1 MYTQAENT
9 HKNRKEFVIQ
19 ESRPL
24 RQAINIVDNRS
35 AGIIQK
41 NIIPGEEWTQ
51 TQMVRHIPTCRSNQ
65 VMQLAKLRLG
75 IRDMNGWD
83 KDKMTKFSVYVKQNG
98 WSIDKF
104 GREVDTGETGP
115 ETVKDLIMGFNAF
128 LSQTGEEQVVA
139 VTREDVKKKQTGDVK
154 AIMDL
159 FKAQYYPDARE
170 MTGLDGKRNAGIYE
184 IPPSEST
191 PYPLIAKLIY
201 KSERMEETED
211 ERMAGK
217 FGQIQLY
224 RKYNPQPDEG
234 WELCVPEGEYMYVGK
249 GPDFTIYIVL
259 YKKMPGQ
266 TLEKHIQDKTKLN
279 LSVIGRKVAFFHLS
293 AMKSTGQYIIHKDL
307 NTANIMLDESG
318 FMGLVDTDDVGYT
331 NDPACVK
338 ADISTLLNMVINS
351 MKREKYPPETVEATI
366 NEFVSGYE
374 EIMKD
379 HDSKLVGEI
388 KKDVREKMVS

>member
-1 MYTQAENT
+1 
-9 HKNRKEFVIQ
+9 
-19 ESRPL
+19 
-24 RQAINIVDNRS
+24 
-35 AGIIQK
+35 
-41 NIIPGEEWTQ
+41 
-51 TQMVRHIPTCRSNQ
+51 
-65 VMQLAKLRLG
+65 
-75 IRDMNGWD
+75 
-83 KDKMTKFSVYVKQNG
+83 
-98 WSIDKF
+98 
-104 GREVDTGETGP
+104 
-115 ETVKDLIMGFNAF
+115 
-128 LSQTGEEQVVA
+128 
-139 VTREDVKKKQTGDVK
+139 
-154 AIMDL
+154 MDL

-184 IPPSEST
+184 IPASEGT

-201 KSERMEETED
+201 KSEKMEETED
-211 ERMAGK
+211 ERVAGK
-217 FGQIQLY
+217 FRQIQLY

-249 GPDFTIYIVL
+249 GSDFTIYIVL

-266 TLEKHIQDKTKLN
+266 TLEKHIQDKAMPN

-293 AMKSTGQYIIHKDL
+293 AMKSTGEYIIQNDL
-307 NTANIMLDESG
+307 NTENIMLDESG